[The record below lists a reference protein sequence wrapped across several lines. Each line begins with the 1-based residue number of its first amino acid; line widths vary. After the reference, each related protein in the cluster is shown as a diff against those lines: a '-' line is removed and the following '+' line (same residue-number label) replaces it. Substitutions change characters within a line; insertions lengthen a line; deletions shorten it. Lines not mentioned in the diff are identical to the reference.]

1 MDSSMNL
8 NKKPLRICAISYYYT
23 PEYSGSAVQA
33 RNLIRFLKAEGVET
47 FIVTANLND
56 LPSIETVEGSLVHRI
71 PVVKRPDIIIISFWI
86 SLAWFL
92 VKKRKDY
99 DIIHAHGTL
108 QHGIASIV
116 GRLLGKKTVL
126 KVAMANSDIAFK
138 RQGRIWGKIN
148 YYFVKNFDAY
158 IATSKDIVQEFTDS
172 NLDSKKIVH
181 IPNGV
186 DTTINTPIKILD
198 EKNALKVK
206 LGLPECPIVSF
217 VGIINQRKNIDFIL
231 SCWLELKKKKIVA
244 HLLLIG
250 PYEDS
255 DPYFESLLQFI
266 EKENLTDSVSFLGLK
281 KSVAEYLQASDIFFF
296 PSKQEGMPNVLLEA
310 MACGLPCLT
319 SKISGTEDLIQHLQ
333 TGYILPLNRKDLFVA
348 MLCDLMS
355 DKTKGRS
362 VGIAAREFI
371 VNNFSLKKIAGDYV
385 ILYRKLLLNNLD

>member
-1 MDSSMNL
+1 MNL
-8 NKKPLRICAISYYYT
+8 NRNLIRICAISYYYS

-33 RNLIRFLKAEGVET
+33 RNLIRFLKEEGVET
-47 FIVTANLND
+47 FVVTANLNN
-56 LPSIETVEGSLVHRI
+56 LPSIENIEGSLIYRLPI
-71 PVVKRPDIIIISFWI
+71 VKWQNMMIISFWI

-99 DIIHAHGTL
+99 DLIHAHGTL

-116 GRLLGKKTVL
+116 GTLLGKKTIL
-126 KVAMANSDIAFK
+126 KVAMADSDIAFQ
-138 RQGRIWGKIN
+138 RQGRIWGKLN

-158 IATSKDIVQEFTDS
+158 IATSKDIVQEFIDS

-186 DTTINTPIKILD
+186 DTEINTPIEILD

-206 LGLPECPIVSF
+206 LGLPECPIVCF

-255 DPYFESLLQFI
+255 DPYFGSLLNFI
-266 EKENLTDSVSFLGLK
+266 EKENLTDSVSFLGFK
-281 KSVAEYLQASDIFFF
+281 KSVAEYLQSSDIFFF
-296 PSKQEGMPNVLLEA
+296 PSKKEGMPNVLIEA
-310 MACGLPCLT
+310 MACGLPCLA
-319 SKISGTEDLIQHLQ
+319 SKISGTEDLIDHQT
-333 TGYILPLNRKDLFVA
+333 TGYIFSLERKDLFEKT
-348 MLCDLMS
+348 LYDLMS

-371 VNNFSLKKIAGDYV
+371 VNNFSLNKIACDYV
-385 ILYRKLLLNNLD
+385 SLYRNLLLNNLD